1 MKKEV
6 QAVLNLIKDLGIE
19 DDIFQALG
27 GKSAKRS
34 VVEVISKT
42 KKTSNGYE
50 IYYDERSNEVVGIV
64 YKDLV
69 FLKKTSDRCLTW
81 FEAAEYCKSI
91 IINGIA
97 SQFCP
102 VDGIWKEE
110 FKKISQDLC
119 DALAEIGAEK
129 LAYCTWC
136 SEYSYTNA
144 WYQSLYS
151 GNVYNYSKY
160 KRRYVRPVLVLNKM
174 SDEDKSF
181 RQQKTLNGYEIYYDE
196 SSNEAVGIVYKN
208 RVFLKTTS
216 SERINWH
223 EAAEYCKSIIIN
235 GITSQFCPVDDN
247 WKKEFCNVYQNLYQA
262 LKEIGA
268 ENLDYYTWCSEYDD
282 TWAWTQR
289 FSDGG
294 VSYNFNKNLSYY
306 VRPVLVL

>member
-34 VVEVISKT
+34 VVEAISKP

-50 IYYDERSNEVVGIV
+50 IYYDERSNEV
-64 YKDLV
+64 
-69 FLKKTSDRCLTW
+69 
-81 FEAAEYCKSI
+81 
-91 IINGIA
+91 
-97 SQFCP
+97 
-102 VDGIWKEE
+102 
-110 FKKISQDLC
+110 
-119 DALAEIGAEK
+119 
-129 LAYCTWC
+129 
-136 SEYSYTNA
+136 
-144 WYQSLYS
+144 
-151 GNVYNYSKY
+151 
-160 KRRYVRPVLVLNKM
+160 
-174 SDEDKSF
+174 
-181 RQQKTLNGYEIYYDE
+181 
-196 SSNEAVGIVYKN
+196 VGIVYKN

-306 VRPVLVL
+306 VRPVLVLNR